1 MTVSFFRC
9 PKKDES
15 QDKKVY
21 ILTIFPSL
29 IWNNVDVGPLLSH
42 NLWNFDILSPFS
54 DNPYLPIC

>member
-29 IWNNVDVGPLLSH
+29 I
-42 NLWNFDILSPFS
+42 
-54 DNPYLPIC
+54 